1 MAVTATPEQQR
12 ALLDVQALDTQL
24 LQVAHK
30 RAGIPE
36 TAKVRELEV
45 ELGSIDM
52 RIVAVTTEM
61 SDRTLDLRKAEADV
75 EQVVSRAKRD
85 RERMD
90 SGAVSAKD
98 MENLQHEIESLARR
112 QSELEDVE
120 LEHMQALE
128 ETTAAHDALVAQRSE
143 VESTLTATRVALDAA
158 LAALNE
164 TQASIEADRAVVVTG
179 VPAELLALYDK
190 VRADQGGV
198 GAALLQRG
206 ACQGCNISLDATE
219 IDRIRSVAPDAVVR
233 CEECRRILVR
243 TSESGL

>member
-12 ALLDVQALDTQL
+12 ALLDVQALDTSL

-30 RAGIPE
+30 RGSIPE
-36 TAKVRELEV
+36 TAMVRELEV

-52 RIVAVTTEM
+52 RIVAAATEM
-61 SDRTLDLRKAEADV
+61 SDRTLDLRKAESDV
-75 EQVVSRAKRD
+75 EQVVNRAKRD

-120 LEHMQALE
+120 LEVMQSLE
-128 ETTAAHDALVAQRSE
+128 EATAAHDALVASRAE
-143 VESTLTATRVALDAA
+143 VELKLTETRARLTEATDALDA
-158 LAALNE
+158 
-164 TQASIEADRAVVVTG
+164 TQAGIDQERVIAVAA
-179 VPAELLALYDK
+179 VPADLLALYDK

-206 ACQGCNISLDATE
+206 TCQGCHIALDAGE
-219 IDRIRSVAPDAVVR
+219 LDRIRATAPDAIVR

-243 TSESGL
+243 TAESGL